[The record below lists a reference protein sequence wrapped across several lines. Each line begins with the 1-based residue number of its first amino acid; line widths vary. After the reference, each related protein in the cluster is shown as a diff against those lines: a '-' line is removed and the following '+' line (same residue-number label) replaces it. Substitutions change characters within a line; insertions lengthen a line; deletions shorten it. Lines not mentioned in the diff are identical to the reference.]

1 MKFKNLNI
9 WILQV
14 MFATGSVRG
23 PDSVQNCSVHLDA
36 VHCPRSGRHSSD
48 HLVAVHGPDSAQ
60 ECLAHAVAVRG
71 ADSAQPCQSVW
82 TLMFSLK
89 SLLEHVNVALVN
101 SAISHPKFT
110 FLSILSQVKSSTS
123 RTSSHVILRTLF
135 MLKCPRGLAYVGKTS
150 RALKTRITEYRS
162 AICNQDVT
170 TPVAMHF
177 KKAQHDIFTFRYIA
191 IEVVKI
197 PVQEATLSH
206 CSWEENYTWF
216 LH

>member
-1 MKFKNLNI
+1 MRWVGNEDCVVVDKKLLVFNLL
-9 WILQV
+9 WVGFLSCWRALQPSCHSL
-14 MFATGSVRG
+14 G
-23 PDSVQNCSVHLDA
+23 
-36 VHCPRSGRHSSD
+36 HSS
-48 HLVAVHGPDSAQ
+48 Q
-60 ECLAHAVAVRG
+60 
-71 ADSAQPCQSVW
+71 
-82 TLMFSLK
+82 MFSLK
-89 SLLEHVNVALVN
+89 SLLELVNVALVN

-110 FLSILSQVKSSTS
+110 FLTMLSQVKSSTS

-135 MLKCPRGLAYVGKTS
+135 MLKWPRGLAYVGKTS
-150 RALKTRITEYRS
+150 RAPKTRITEHRS

-216 LH
+216 SH